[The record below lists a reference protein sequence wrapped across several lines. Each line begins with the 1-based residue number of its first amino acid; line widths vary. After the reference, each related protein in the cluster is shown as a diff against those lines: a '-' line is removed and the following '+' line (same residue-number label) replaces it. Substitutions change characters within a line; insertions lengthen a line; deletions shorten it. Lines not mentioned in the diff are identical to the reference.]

1 MYQASEMNL
10 VVFAE
15 YFQLADVTAPRH
27 IHVWLHRNGMMVLM
41 GYTGEEMFEKVFS
54 CTDTAGGHRTE

>member
-15 YFQLADVTAPRH
+15 YFNLADVTAPRH
-27 IHVWLHRNGMMVLM
+27 IHVWLHRNGSGRARVASSGILKVLVNHLAW
-41 GYTGEEMFEKVFS
+41 YS
-54 CTDTAGGHRTE
+54 ILAI